1 MPIVDGLKAK
11 GYPEEKIYVAKNL
24 NEALAKVENIKTGGE
39 KKIVLLEND
48 LPDNY

>member
-1 MPIVDGLKAK
+1 MPIVDGLKEN
-11 GYPEEKIYVAKNL
+11 GYPEDKIYVAKSL
-24 NEALAKVENIKTGGE
+24 NEALIKVENIKTGGA